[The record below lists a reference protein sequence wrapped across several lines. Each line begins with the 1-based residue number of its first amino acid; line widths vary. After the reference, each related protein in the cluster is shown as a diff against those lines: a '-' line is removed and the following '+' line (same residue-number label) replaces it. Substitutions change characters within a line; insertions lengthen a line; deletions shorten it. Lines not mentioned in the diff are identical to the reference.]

1 MSAPTSVGC
10 SATYPA
16 LQEHTA
22 ASHPWGI
29 IVRTRLAYPLLLGR
43 LSAATLISTSGGDI
57 RTRLPRQIL
66 ARPQSQRQ
74 KIKHHQT
81 PSLPN
86 PAPCAD
92 RYMQPCL
99 CQLSLFIILVITMI
113 VTFVFT
119 HRQAFG
125 HIQVFFTFKLKHSP
139 RPGPRIPLHSAS
151 VCAVVSFC
159 VQSTSDRCVGC
170 SGRCL
175 DV

>member
-43 LSAATLISTSGGDI
+43 LSATTLISTSGGDI

-86 PAPCAD
+86 PPPCAD

-113 VTFVFT
+113 V
-119 HRQAFG
+119 FG
-125 HIQVFFTFKLKHSP
+125 HFQVFLTFKLKHSP
-139 RPGPRIPLHSAS
+139 RPGPRIPAFSKCLCCC
-151 VCAVVSFC
+151 VLLCAKHIGSMRRVFRTVP
-159 VQSTSDRCVGC
+159 
-170 SGRCL
+170 
-175 DV
+175 

>member
-81 PSLPN
+81 PPCSMLMSVVVIYHPRHHHDRHVRLHSPSSLWSHPSFLHLQAQAFTKTW
-86 PAPCAD
+86 PADTSAFSK
-92 RYMQPCL
+92 CL
-99 CQLSLFIILVITMI
+99 CCCVLLCAKHVGSMRR
-113 VTFVFT
+113 VFRT
-119 HRQAFG
+119 
-125 HIQVFFTFKLKHSP
+125 VP
-139 RPGPRIPLHSAS
+139 
-151 VCAVVSFC
+151 
-159 VQSTSDRCVGC
+159 
-170 SGRCL
+170 
-175 DV
+175 